1 MFTAGLIRLSHIL
14 LGVAFIT
21 GLIGRAVAFRQARS
35 AVTLEATAAL
45 LTLSEWFERRL
56 VIPGSMLVLVSG
68 AVLAWMGRWP
78 LLTGGERPSW
88 LLVSLLLL
96 LLPIGF
102 IPTMLVPQRARRQ
115 AALAAAL
122 EAGRRTPDLD
132 AALRSTIVLRLRM
145 LELGIVAAVF
155 VLMVL
160 RPF

>member
-1 MFTAGLIRLSHIL
+1 MFIAGLIRLSHVL
-14 LGVAFIT
+14 LAVAFIA
-21 GLIGRAVAFRQARS
+21 GLIGRAAAFRQARS
-35 AVTLEATAAL
+35 AATLEATAAL

-56 VIPGSMLVLVSG
+56 VIPGSMLVLASG

-78 LLTGGERPSW
+78 LLTGRSHPSW

-102 IPTMLVPQRARRQ
+102 IPTVLVPQRARRQ

-122 EAGRRTPDLD
+122 EAGRRTPELD
-132 AALRSTIVLRLRM
+132 AALRSFTVLRLRM